1 MKGGAPRA
9 ERPSLR
15 ERARAWWRARPLGV
29 TFAACVAVYLLVATA
44 ACLALIGATETVE
57 DVYRRSVTGID
68 EDSWLFSGPYI
79 YDSAAHELRP
89 ATEISVPGAEGLAVF
104 LATGED
110 EGAQRPTSGAAAT
123 QRAYP
128 EQSQSYATVAGV
140 ERGAIGLMDW
150 GLNGEYPGPGRD
162 TSFTNYEDGAV
173 EVVALDQDNLAQYD
187 TQQRTLRADPVAAF
201 KQITD
206 IDLRDAFGA
215 DRISNV
221 AYYAFAGGVRPPF
234 IAVSDMVQG
243 VGPFVIYG
251 GLAIVMFRRFY
262 RTNIAEPLG
271 ELAVAAER
279 IGSQDL
285 DFEIEPVRGRELAR
299 LGATLDAMRAELLRA
314 QRHLWHT
321 FESRRQLNA
330 AFAHDLRTPITVL
343 KGTAELARMRVDA
356 GKQVTSEQV
365 ERLQAQVARLESYAN
380 AMSGVCKL
388 EDRAVNRAPL
398 ALREAEDELR
408 RHARE
413 VVAARAPELAVEVR
427 SVEGMDGVSA
437 TAAALLLDM
446 SLVEEVLDNLLSN
459 ACGHARARVVVELGV
474 GDNGDSRRLIV
485 RVRDDGDG
493 FSPEAL
499 HRACDA
505 FYSENKSAEHFG
517 LGLNVSSVLAELHGG
532 DIELANGPCGGACV
546 TATFE
551 CGCKAPGENLPA

>member
-1 MKGGAPRA
+1 MKGGAPRT

-29 TFAACVAVYLLVATA
+29 TFAVCVAVYLLVATA

-57 DVYRRSVTGID
+57 DVYLRSVTGID

-110 EGAQRPTSGAAAT
+110 EGAHRPTSDAAAT

-128 EQSQSYATVAGV
+128 EQSQSYATVTGV

-162 TSFTNYEDGAV
+162 TSFTNHEDNAV
-173 EVVALDQDNLAQYD
+173 EVVALEKDSLAQYD
-187 TQQRTLRADPVAAF
+187 AQQRALRADPATAF
-201 KQITD
+201 EQVTD
-206 IDLRDAFGA
+206 IDLRDAFGS

-221 AYYAFAGGVRPPF
+221 AYYAFAGGVHPPF
-234 IAVSDMVQG
+234 ITVSDMVQS

-271 ELAVAAER
+271 ELGIAAER

-299 LGATLDAMRAELLRA
+299 LGATLDAMRTELLKA

-321 FESRRQLNA
+321 SESRRQLNA

-343 KGTAELARMRVDA
+343 KGTVELARMRVDA
-356 GKQVTSEQV
+356 GQQVTPEQA
-365 ERLQAQVARLESYAN
+365 ERLQAQVARLESYAS

-388 EDRAVNRAPL
+388 EDRAVSRAPL
-398 ALREAEDELR
+398 ALCEVEDELG

-427 SVEGMDGVSA
+427 SAEGMDEDAG
-437 TAAALLLDM
+437 AAALLLDM

-474 GDNGDSRRLIV
+474 GDNGDPWRLVV

-532 DIELANGPCGGACV
+532 GIELANGPCGGACV

-551 CGCKAPGENLPA
+551 CGCKDPSKKLPA

>member
-1 MKGGAPRA
+1 MKGGAPGT
-9 ERPSLR
+9 EQPSLR
-15 ERARAWWRARPLGV
+15 ERVRAWWRARPLGV
-29 TFAACVAVYLLVATA
+29 TFAVCVAVYLLVATA

-89 ATEISVPGAEGLAVF
+89 ATEISVPGAEELAVF

-110 EGAQRPTSGAAAT
+110 EGAHRPTPDAAAT

-128 EQSQSYATVAGV
+128 EQSQSYATVVGV

-150 GLNGEYPGPGRD
+150 GLNGEYPGSGQPGA
-162 TSFTNYEDGAV
+162 FTNHEDSAV
-173 EVVALDQDNLAQYD
+173 EAVALEKGNLAQYD
-187 TQQRTLRADPVAAF
+187 AQQRALRADPVAAF
-201 KQITD
+201 KQVTD
-206 IDLRDAFGA
+206 IDLRDAFGS

-234 IAVSDMVQG
+234 ITVSDMVQG

-271 ELAVAAER
+271 ELAIAAER

-299 LGATLDAMRAELLRA
+299 LAATLDAMRGELLKA

-321 FESRRQLNA
+321 SESRRQLNA

-343 KGTAELARMRVDA
+343 KGTVELARMRVDA
-356 GKQVTSEQV
+356 GQQVTPEQA
-365 ERLQAQVARLESYAN
+365 ERLQAQVARLESYAS

-388 EDRAVNRAPL
+388 EDRAVSRAPL
-398 ALREAEDELR
+398 ALCEVEDELG

-427 SVEGMDGVSA
+427 SAEGMDEDAG
-437 TAAALLLDM
+437 AAVLSLDVP
-446 SLVEEVLDNLLSN
+446 LVEEVLDNLLSN
-459 ACGHARARVVVELGV
+459 ACGHARARVAVDLGV
-474 GDNGDSRRLIV
+474 EDARDARRLVV

-499 HRACDA
+499 RRACDA

-532 DIELANGPCGGACV
+532 GIELANGPCGGACV

-551 CGCKAPGENLPA
+551 CGRKDPSKNLPA

>member
-1 MKGGAPRA
+1 M
-9 ERPSLR
+9 
-15 ERARAWWRARPLGV
+15 
-29 TFAACVAVYLLVATA
+29 
-44 ACLALIGATETVE
+44 
-57 DVYRRSVTGID
+57 
-68 EDSWLFSGPYI
+68 
-79 YDSAAHELRP
+79 
-89 ATEISVPGAEGLAVF
+89 
-104 LATGED
+104 ATGED

-150 GLNGEYPGPGRD
+150 GLNGEYLGPGRD

-187 TQQRTLRADPVAAF
+187 AQQRTLRADPVAAF

-221 AYYAFAGGVRPPF
+221 AYYAFAGGTHPPF

-321 FESRRQLNA
+321 SESRRQLNA